1 LDLQEVG
8 VLLGTNMGNR
18 YQNLT
23 KARAFLEQEW
33 GAALRA
39 SAIYETAAWGG
50 VSSAAYL
57 NQLLVFESNQAA
69 HDLLAFCLA
78 VEARLGR
85 TRELRWGDR
94 VIDIDILFYGQ
105 QQVQQPELVIP
116 HPRMTER
123 AFVLQPLVEVAAGW
137 QHPVL
142 KLSATALM
150 AQCSDTLE
158 VKIWEGEE
166 AV

>member
-1 LDLQEVG
+1 M
-8 VLLGTNMGNR
+8 LLGTNMGNR

-23 KARAFLEQEW
+23 KARAFLEEEW
-33 GAALRA
+33 GVALRV

-69 HDLLAFCLA
+69 HDLLVCCLA

-85 TRELRWGDR
+85 TRDLRWGDR
-94 VIDIDILFYGQ
+94 LIDIDIIFYGQ

-116 HPRMTER
+116 HPRIAER

-137 QHPVL
+137 QHPAL
-142 KLSATALM
+142 KLSAAALL

-158 VKIWEGEE
+158 VKVWEGEE
-166 AV
+166 IV

>member
-23 KARAFLEQEW
+23 KARAFLEEEW
-33 GAALRA
+33 GAPLRV

-50 VSSAAYL
+50 VSVAPYL
-57 NQLLVFESNQAA
+57 NQLLVFGSDGAA
-69 HDLLAFCLA
+69 HNLLAFCLE

-85 TRELRWGDR
+85 SRELRWGDR
-94 VIDIDILFYGQ
+94 VMDIDILFYGQ

-116 HPRMTER
+116 HPRMAER
-123 AFVLQPLVEVAAGW
+123 AFVLQPLVEVAAAW

-142 KLSATALM
+142 NLSAAALL
-150 AQCSDTLE
+150 AHCSDTLE